1 MAKTKEEL
9 MQLKTEYETL
19 NNKLK
24 ELSEEELDYVNGGTT
39 IWDIAVK
46 LKEKFMP
53 NSSSNNGGKV
63 GINPEEHN
71 VML

>member
-1 MAKTKEEL
+1 MAKTQEEL
-9 MQLKTEYETL
+9 KQLKIEYETL

-24 ELSEEELDYVNGGTT
+24 ELSEEELDYVNGGT

-46 LKEKFMP
+46 LKEKFML

>member
-24 ELSEEELDYVNGGTT
+24 ELSEEELDYVNGGT

-46 LKEKFMP
+46 LKEKFMS
-53 NSSSNNGGKV
+53 NNSSNNGGKV